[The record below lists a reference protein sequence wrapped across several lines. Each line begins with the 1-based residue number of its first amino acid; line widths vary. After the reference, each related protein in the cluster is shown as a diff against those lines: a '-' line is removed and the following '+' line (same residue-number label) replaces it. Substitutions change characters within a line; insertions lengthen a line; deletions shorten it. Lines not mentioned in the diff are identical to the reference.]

1 MKKNLL
7 YNLEKI
13 NINAIVI
20 LCTRCN
26 NRVVLFQNECGACL
40 STEFWKGIEYKPVIR
55 RKGLQSSCIDPYSWE
70 EYRSS
75 PILESYQNTYY
86 YDELRK
92 DFFNLPKNQR
102 SKIYKSLLNKF
113 KNEIHLKN

>member
-1 MKKNLL
+1 MKKNRL
-7 YNLEKI
+7 YNLEEI
-13 NINAIVI
+13 NINDIVI

-40 STEFWKGIEYKPVIR
+40 SKEFWKGIEYKPVIR
-55 RKGLQSSCIDPYSWE
+55 SKSCIDPWGGYH
-70 EYRSS
+70 SS
-75 PILESYQNTYY
+75 LILESYQNTYY
-86 YDELRK
+86 YDDLRN

-113 KNEIHLKN
+113 KNEIYSKN

>member
-1 MKKNLL
+1 MEKNRL
-7 YNLEKI
+7 YNLEEI
-13 NINAIVI
+13 NINDIVI

-55 RKGLQSSCIDPYSWE
+55 RKSFQSSCISPDPWE
-70 EYRSS
+70 RQHSR
-75 PILESYQNTYY
+75 PILESKRSTYY
-86 YDELRK
+86 YDDLRK

-113 KNEIHLKN
+113 KNEIYLKN

>member
-1 MKKNLL
+1 MEKNRL
-7 YNLEKI
+7 YNLEEI
-13 NINAIVI
+13 NINDIVI
-20 LCTRCN
+20 LCARCN

-55 RKGLQSSCIDPYSWE
+55 IKSCINPWGGYH
-70 EYRSS
+70 SS
-75 PILESYQNTYY
+75 LILESHY
-86 YDELRK
+86 YDDLRK

-113 KNEIHLKN
+113 KNEIYLKN